1 MKDQSDR
8 EKRIEQFKARQ
19 MNALTNVEKN
29 KKLQL
34 DTKLERDKEKEKY
47 SPMKSI
53 TPANAASSVNGDMMS
68 ETMYSTL
75 KQPLYNDIFNDI
87 FTAKRHQAYNRRERN
102 DKRTAYIGE
111 KFKDVW
117 AVGNAEMDRRIKE
130 DFEKRQKEH
139 NEFLEER
146 QQKRKSLIMQ
156 TKEFQTKQ
164 IKDKRVLEN
173 SDKKK
178 ERDEFKK
185 EQERQKALEV
195 AEKQTIQKKKE
206 KFFENK

>member
-1 MKDQSDR
+1 
-8 EKRIEQFKARQ
+8 

-53 TPANAASSVNGDMMS
+53 TPANATSVNGDMMS

-139 NEFLEER
+139 NDFLEER
-146 QQKRKSLIMQ
+146 
-156 TKEFQTKQ
+156 
-164 IKDKRVLEN
+164 
-173 SDKKK
+173 
-178 ERDEFKK
+178 
-185 EQERQKALEV
+185 
-195 AEKQTIQKKKE
+195 
-206 KFFENK
+206 